1 MEGGFAIVL
10 TFSVFSIGL
19 SFLSNSELGPER
31 LEAMYQRTGA
41 PLHVS
46 YALPQLRAFYAK
58 KENQHLANRIERW
71 QTLSN
76 ICLHRWCGKPCLQ
89 MPMSYSEAS
98 WTGMLDFRSCS
109 WDQEALNLAE
119 TCPGVTQ
126 YDYTRGQDDD
136 DPKDDIELLPP
147 LFDFDSPLPF
157 LKEGIPK
164 FNNDGSNNPYWERW
178 PEFRSPSLSMF
189 LGIGDGAAANVG
201 SKCGG
206 SGGGQHER
214 EGRQMQQRRIAV
226 TIGTSAAARVCLP
239 LSHLSTPS
247 SSSDQVLIPP
257 GLFCYR
263 VHRDTILLGGALT
276 DGGCVVEWA
285 RSLLNLKSPESFDA
299 CMAQVTDIYEKRCC
313 KRKRCDND
321 DVVDDDATNLSNGHQ
336 VAMIPFLSGERSTG
350 YRTGAKACISNL
362 TRETTSNDL
371 MYACLESVVLRL
383 RRVLQLINEA
393 CCQSSSSPAANDV
406 KYLLVASGTALERN
420 ALWRRMLADCSNM
433 DVVVGNESAEEATS
447 RGVAILLADSRQR
460 TGLGLT
466 SLAYG
471 GTTERPLVV
480 VNETKCNVDAGEL
493 WAVAAS
499 SQESLIDAI
508 ASTWNL

>member
-1 MEGGFAIVL
+1 
-10 TFSVFSIGL
+10 
-19 SFLSNSELGPER
+19 
-31 LEAMYQRTGA
+31 MYQRTGA

-46 YALPQLRAFYAK
+46 YALPQLRAFYANE
-58 KENQHLANRIERW
+58 ENRHLANRIERW
-71 QTLSN
+71 QTLST
-76 ICLHRWCGKPCLQ
+76 ICVHRWTGRPHFQ
-89 MPMSYSEAS
+89 MPISFSEAS

-109 WDQEALNLAE
+109 WDQEALSLAQ

-126 YDYTRGQDDD
+126 YDNRQYDD

-157 LKEGIPK
+157 LKEGIPRC
-164 FNNDGSNNPYWERW
+164 NNDGSNNQYWERW

-189 LGIGDGAAANVG
+189 LGIGDGAAATIG

-206 SGGGQHER
+206 GGGGQQDL
-214 EGRQMQQRRIAV
+214 EGQLMQQRRIAV

-239 LSHLSTPS
+239 LSHLWTPS
-247 SSSDQVLIPP
+247 SSFDQVRIPP

-285 RSLLNLKSPESFDA
+285 RSLLSLQSPESFDA
-299 CMAQVTDIYEKRCC
+299 CMAQVNEKYCC
-313 KRKRCDND
+313 KRKRSDKD
-321 DVVDDDATNLSNGHQ
+321 DVVDDDDATSSSNDRR
-336 VAMIPFLSGERSTG
+336 VTMIPFLSGERSTG
-350 YRTGAKACISNL
+350 YRAGAKACISNL
-362 TRETTSNDL
+362 TRETTPNDV
-371 MYACLESVVLRL
+371 MYACLESVTLRL
-383 RRVLQLINEA
+383 RRVLLLINEA
-393 CCQSSSSPAANDV
+393 CPQFSSPPTADGAKNV
-406 KYLLVASGTALERN
+406 LIASGTALERN

-433 DVVVGNESAEEATS
+433 DVIVDNISAEEATS
-447 RGVAILLADSRQR
+447 HGVAILLANSLQR

-471 GTTERPLVV
+471 STTERPLVV
-480 VNETKCNVDAGEL
+480 TSETKCNADAKKR

-499 SQESLIDAI
+499 SQDSLIDAI